1 MRGAHG
7 APYGLFTQ
15 TIAMAMLFAPE
26 QGKTQNAIFVFRYF
40 QSLEAIKNC
49 GASMRRG
56 NSELVRVSLV

>member
-1 MRGAHG
+1 
-7 APYGLFTQ
+7 
-15 TIAMAMLFAPE
+15 MLFAPE